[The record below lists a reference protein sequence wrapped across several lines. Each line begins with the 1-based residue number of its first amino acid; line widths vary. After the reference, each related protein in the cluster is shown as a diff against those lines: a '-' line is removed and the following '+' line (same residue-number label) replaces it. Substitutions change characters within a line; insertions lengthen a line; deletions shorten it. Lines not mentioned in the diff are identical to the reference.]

1 MREPVPHARVTSTL
15 AKEAVAM
22 TTRVTDPVREEHA
35 QLREHVEHIRLAAR
49 ELPELSP
56 EERGALVSRI
66 LGFLRDTLL
75 PHADEEGRTLN
86 PAVAELLWNPEAT
99 ATMTHDHVAIRARV
113 VELASIPETD
123 VERLQELLYG
133 LYALISVHIWKEE
146 QLYLPMLERP
156 AQPAFDA

>member
-1 MREPVPHARVTSTL
+1 
-15 AKEAVAM
+15 M

-75 PHADEEGRTLN
+75 PHADEEERTLY
-86 PAVAELLWNPEAT
+86 PAVAELLRNPEAT
-99 ATMTHDHVAIRARV
+99 ATMTRDHVAIRARV
-113 VELASIPETD
+113 VELASVPETD